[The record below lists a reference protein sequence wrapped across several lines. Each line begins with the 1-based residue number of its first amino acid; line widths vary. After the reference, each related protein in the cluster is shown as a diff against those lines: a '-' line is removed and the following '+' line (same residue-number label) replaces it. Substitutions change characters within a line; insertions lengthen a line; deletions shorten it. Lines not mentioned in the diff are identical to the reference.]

1 MERISKYTD
10 REIVSSDGNLIGWI
24 KGFTFASVG
33 NWNVTGVTMKLESE
47 SHEELGKK
55 KPFLGALK
63 VDIGVDT
70 IKSVSDNVLLN
81 KAHKEMRPFLHNHVE
96 GKNIANIIDKEVVDS
111 VGKDI
116 GVIEDVMVDVDR
128 WMLPSILVRL
138 DKDTH
143 KMLQMEKAPDIERRV
158 TIPMGNV
165 GQIGDKV
172 MLNINKESLGSL
184 VQKAPVKTM

>member
-1 MERISKYTD
+1 MERISKYND
-10 REIVSSDGNLIGWI
+10 REIVSSDGNLIGWV

-33 NWNVTGVTMKLESE
+33 NWNVTGLTMKLEAE

-55 KPFLGALK
+55 KPFMGALR

-81 KAHKEMRPFLHNHVE
+81 RAHKDMRPFLMNHAE
-96 GKNIANIIDKEVVDS
+96 ARNIANIVDREVVDS
-111 VGKDI
+111 EGKDI
-116 GVIEDVMVDVDR
+116 GIIEDVMVDVDR
-128 WMLPSILVRL
+128 WMLPSVLVKL
-138 DKDTH
+138 DKDTFE
-143 KMLQMEKAPDIERRV
+143 MLRMDEAPDIERRV

-172 MLNINKESLGSL
+172 MLNINKEALGSL
-184 VQKAPVKTM
+184 VQKVPVKTM